1 MGGVDPSTVNQGT
14 SKPSE
19 LPKKKWEKLRMELT
33 HLVLLKT
40 LFMDGTVCDTPKNG
54 VNDP

>member
-1 MGGVDPSTVNQGT
+1 
-14 SKPSE
+14 
-19 LPKKKWEKLRMELT
+19 MELT